1 MFASIGFG
9 KTNTDQII
17 QKLIKKHKDELPKNP
32 ENLDINKTNN
42 TNKSFSNEVRVSDL
56 DDQVDVKFAKC
67 CNPVPG
73 DKIVGYI
80 TKGNGI
86 SVHVR
91 NCPNITNL
99 KTPERLI
106 DVYWQNS
113 SSDMFPVRIQI
124 TTKDGTGIIFE
135 ITKLISTENVSI
147 EAMNVRSNE
156 NHEGIIDLT
165 VSVPNTEKLNELI
178 MKLKTIKM
186 IESIYRVK
194 S

>member
-17 QKLIKKHKDELPKNP
+17 QKLIKKHKDELPKKI
-32 ENLDINKTNN
+32 EDLDINKVKPK
-42 TNKSFSNEVRVSDL
+42 KSFSNEVRVSDL

-73 DKIVGYI
+73 DQIVGYI

-91 NCPNITNL
+91 TCPNITSL
-99 KTPERLI
+99 KSPERLI
-106 DVYWQNS
+106 DVYWQNNS
-113 SSDMFPVRIQI
+113 DDMFPVRIQI
-124 TTKDGTGIIFE
+124 TTKDKTGIIFE